1 MTFFRLLVPAL
12 AALGASS
19 AALASPELARS
30 KNCVA
35 CHHQE
40 RKTLGP
46 AFKDIAAK
54 YADDAAAVKTLTE
67 KVQKGGAGVWG
78 PMPMPAQPQVS
89 AEDAETL
96 VKWILTLK

>member
-1 MTFFRLLVPAL
+1 ML
-12 AALGASS
+12 ALGVAST
-19 AALASPELARS
+19 AAVASPELARS

-35 CHHQE
+35 CHHLE

-54 YADDAAAVKTLTE
+54 YGDDAAAVKTLTE
-67 KVQKGGAGVWG
+67 KVQKGGVGVWG

-89 AEDAETL
+89 AEEAEAL
-96 VKWILTLK
+96 VNWILSIK

>member
-1 MTFFRLLVPAL
+1 MNSAHLFAVVLAL
-12 AALGASS
+12 TASS
-19 AALASPELARS
+19 TAQASPELARS

-35 CHHQE
+35 CHHVE

-46 AFKDIAAK
+46 AFKDIASK
-54 YADDAAAVKTLTE
+54 YDGDAAALKTLSD
-67 KVQKGGAGVWG
+67 KVQKGGVGVWG

-89 AEDAETL
+89 QEEAEAL

>member
-1 MTFFRLLVPAL
+1 MKLHRLFAISLVSAMASTPAL
-12 AALGASS
+12 ASND
-19 AALASPELARS
+19 LARS

-35 CHHQE
+35 CHHIE

-54 YADDAAAVKTLTE
+54 YADDAASLKTLTE
-67 KVQKGGAGVWG
+67 KVQKGGVGVWG
-78 PMPMPAQPQVS
+78 QMPMPAQPQVS
-89 AEDAETL
+89 TEEAEAL